1 MYKERKPAE
10 DSDILQAQFANNL
23 DFFIMSHE
31 GK

>member
-10 DSDILQAQFANNL
+10 DSDILQAQFANK